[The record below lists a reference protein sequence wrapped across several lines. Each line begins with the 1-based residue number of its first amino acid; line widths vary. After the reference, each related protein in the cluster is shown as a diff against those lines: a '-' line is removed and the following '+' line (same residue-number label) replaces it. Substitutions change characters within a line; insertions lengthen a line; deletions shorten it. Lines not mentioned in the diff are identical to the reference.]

1 VVEETL
7 RQQAPVPNV
16 PLRFAVEDID
26 VAGGVTLRTG
36 EAIVGCYAAAG
47 RDPLVHGPDAD
58 LFDVTRE
65 TKAHLA
71 FSHGVHHCIGAPLA
85 RLEAAVALPAL
96 FGRFPDLA
104 LAAEPGT
111 LRQLES
117 FMTNG
122 YQHLPVRL
130 AP

>member
-1 VVEETL
+1 M
-7 RQQAPVPNV
+7 PNV

-26 VAGGVTLRTG
+26 VGNGVTLRTG
-36 EAIVGCYAAAG
+36 EAVIGCYAAAA

-58 LFDVTRE
+58 RFDVTRE

-71 FSHGVHHCIGAPLA
+71 FSHGVHHCIGAPPA

-96 FGRFPDLA
+96 FGRFPDLT
-104 LAAEPGT
+104 LAAEPGE
-111 LRQLES
+111 LLQSES

-122 YQHLPVRL
+122 YQVLPVRL
-130 AP
+130 TR